1 MAGAKMG
8 LGGGLSNLFG
18 SDTSDLME
26 ESLDNGTKNLPLAKI
41 EPNPDQPRKVFD
53 QVSLDELAESI
64 RLHGV
69 ITPITVR
76 KSEKDGY
83 YQIIAGERRWR
94 AARQAGLEDIPAM
107 VLEAEENEVMELAL
121 IENLQRQD
129 LNPMEEALGYRS
141 LMDEYQMTQEE
152 VAKVIGKSRPAI
164 ANSLRLL
171 ALPQPVA
178 EWIQEGKL
186 SAGHGRALLALEDE
200 AAILEA
206 AQTALKKHLN
216 VRETEK
222 MAQSAQNQPQ
232 KRVQPEKDHY
242 YTELELALTQVLGRQ
257 VTITAKGKN
266 KKLAV
271 EFFDKD
277 DLSALAARL
286 CGDQE
291 LL

>member
-1 MAGAKMG
+1 MAVRKGG
-8 LGGGLSNLFG
+8 LGKGLDALFI
-18 SDTSDLME
+18 DNTT
-26 ESLDNGTKNLPLAKI
+26 DNGPVTLRISEI
-41 EPNPDQPRKVFD
+41 EPNRSQPRKEFD
-53 QVSLDELAESI
+53 EAALADLADSI
-64 RLHGV
+64 REHGV
-69 ITPITVR
+69 IQPLLVR
-76 KSEKDGY
+76 PLPSGGY
-83 YQIIAGERRWR
+83 QLVAGERRWR
-94 AARQAGLEDIPAM
+94 ASRMAGLS
-107 VLEAEENEVMELAL
+107 EVPVVIRELSDHETMELAL

-171 ALPQPVA
+171 ALTQPVA

-222 MAQSAQNQPQ
+222 NGPVRSKPAPKTCPAG
-232 KRVQPEKDHY
+232 KGWY
-242 YTELELALTQVLGRQ
+242 YTELELALTKCWAAGHYYRQ
-257 VTITAKGKN
+257 RQKQKTCSGI
-266 KKLAV
+266 
-271 EFFDKD
+271 FDKD

>member
-1 MAGAKMG
+1 MAVRKGG
-8 LGGGLSNLFG
+8 LGKGLDALFI
-18 SDTSDLME
+18 DNTT
-26 ESLDNGTKNLPLAKI
+26 DNGPVTLRISEI
-41 EPNPDQPRKVFD
+41 EPNRSQPRKEFD
-53 QVSLDELAESI
+53 EAALADLADSI
-64 RLHGV
+64 REHGV
-69 ITPITVR
+69 IQPLLVR
-76 KSEKDGY
+76 PLPSGGY
-83 YQIIAGERRWR
+83 QLVAGERRWR
-94 AARQAGLEDIPAM
+94 ASRMAGLS
-107 VLEAEENEVMELAL
+107 EVPVVIRELSDHETMELAL

-152 VAKVIGKSRPAI
+152 VAKVIGKSRLAI

-286 CGDQE
+286 SGDQE